1 MKRERKMDGLDMKIG
16 TLREQMMQT
25 FSASAKSWCAS
36 VLDALLN
43 EIWLNNTRH
52 LTNDYADLMREVST
66 LNVDAHVRA
75 AFWGVGVEND
85 VRGKL
90 ADMVVC
96 WCRERSGQCE
106 LPPYVRSALDDFR
119 EWVPT
124 LDRSKS
130 AILRVYAESR
140 SMGWAMLQTCIR
152 HGALYSR
159 ESFVADARNRSA
171 YQFQYELMQGLESEI
186 NNLIGLVG
194 SVFGEVCL

>member
-52 LTNDYADLMREVST
+52 LSNDYADWMCDVSV
-66 LNVDAHVRA
+66 LDVDRHVRA
-75 AFWGVGVEND
+75 AFGGVGIEND
-85 VRGKL
+85 IRGKL

-96 WCRERSGQCE
+96 SCRERSGQYE
-106 LPPYVRSALDDFR
+106 LPSCVRSDLDDFR

-124 LDRSKS
+124 LDQSKS
-130 AILRVYAESR
+130 AILSAYAESK
-140 SMGWAMLQTCIR
+140 SMIGDALLTCLR

-159 ESFVADARNRSA
+159 ESFVAAARNRSA

-194 SVFGEVCL
+194 SVFGGAGL